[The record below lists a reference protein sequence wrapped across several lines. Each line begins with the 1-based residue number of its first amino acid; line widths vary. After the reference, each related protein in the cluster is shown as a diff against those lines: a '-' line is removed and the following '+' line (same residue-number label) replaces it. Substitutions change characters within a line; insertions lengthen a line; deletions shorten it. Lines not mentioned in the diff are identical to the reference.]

1 MFESIKGYD
10 EYLNIVKEDY
20 LENARLYTKKQYC
33 AYVEWCYSD
42 EYAEKII
49 EYIRQHLQTAKQI
62 ELWNVWL
69 GQKEEGLKRKKCSLE
84 QLTLEEIKEIWGN
97 FNTPVCLEILDVHFY
112 EPVKKTL

>member
-20 LENARLYTKKQYC
+20 LENARIYTKKQYC
-33 AYVEWCYSD
+33 AYVEWRYSD

-49 EYIRQHLQTAKQI
+49 EYIRQHLKTAKQI

-69 GQKEEGLKRKKCSLE
+69 GPKEEGLRQKKCSLE
-84 QLTLEEIKEIWGN
+84 QLTIEDIKGIWGN
-97 FNTPVCLEILDVHFY
+97 FGCSFLLR
-112 EPVKKTL
+112 KL